1 MAQTFP
7 GRRRRNA
14 LRERFQARIPTW
26 YRPWMHV
33 TFSLGMGLGLA
44 AIFLSHALH
53 VGIRPWV
60 WILAPIAF
68 VGSNVAEYIF
78 HRWPMHR
85 RPRRKRPVWER
96 FFQHHT
102 LNHHRYFDDKFL
114 EVRSLREIFFI
125 MVTAH
130 AVAVS
135 ALLLTLMYLTFRVL
149 AGADVAGVVCFSI
162 VMYGLCLE
170 VMHLAFHLPAPY
182 QRVWPLNTRLHRN
195 LRRHHRAHHDPRMMT
210 RYNFNIVFP
219 FTDLLFGTLMPR
231 AQEEASYQ
239 PPSSAPMPAE
249 ASAGSGLTRD

>member
-1 MAQTFP
+1 MATTFP

-26 YRPWMHV
+26 YQPWMHV
-33 TFSLGMGLGLA
+33 TFSVGMSVALA
-44 AIFLSHALH
+44 TLFLSHALATG
-53 VGIRPWV
+53 VRPWV
-60 WILAPIAF
+60 WVLGPLAF
-68 VGSNVAEYIF
+68 VGSNVAEYVF

-85 RPRRKRPVWER
+85 RPRRKRPMWER

-125 MVTAH
+125 MITAH
-130 AVAVS
+130 ATAVS
-135 ALLLTLMYLTFRVL
+135 ALLLTGIYFGLRFTV
-149 AGADVAGVVCFSI
+149 GADVAGVVCSA
-162 VMYGLCLE
+162 VVLYGLCLE

-219 FTDLLFGTLMPR
+219 FTDLIMGTLMPR
-231 AQEEASYQ
+231 DQEEANYR
-239 PPSSAPMPAE
+239 PPPASITPAE
-249 ASAGSGLTRD
+249 AAAGSGPARD